1 MPGKADKID
10 GILQLI
16 RELDDDEYEDL
27 CSRGTKILSR
37 RIRDA
42 ADDERAKPITR
53 KRSKTETAPCP
64 HCSAVLT
71 KPFGYYRNRRRY
83 RCLTCRRTFNEFT
96 GSPITGTHYPE
107 KWRDFMECMVSG
119 LSVAKTAK
127 RVGITVPT
135 AFAWRHKLLK
145 RYEKEADTHLRGI
158 VEADE
163 TFFLFSEKGS
173 REVSRHRKPR
183 KRGGKAEKRGVSD
196 EQVPVIAG
204 CDRDGNVIL
213 GVAGRG
219 RISMADIDTVISSS
233 IAPDATLC
241 TDAHR
246 SFKAYAKQYK
256 FHYIGLNIS
265 KGRRV
270 VKSKY
275 HIQNVNGFHSR
286 LKGWM
291 ARFNGVSTKY
301 LQNYMNWFAL
311 LEETKAASA
320 GQEIAFIKRS
330 VPSAL

>member
-1 MPGKADKID
+1 MRAKADKID
-10 GILQLI
+10 GILDLI
-16 RELDDDEYEDL
+16 QTLDDDEYEEL
-27 CSRGTKILSR
+27 CSRGTSILNR
-37 RIRDA
+37 RVQAAALDA
-42 ADDERAKPITR
+42 VERSARTNK
-53 KRSKTETAPCP
+53 KSQMKQCP
-64 HCSAVLT
+64 HCSGELLRPAG
-71 KPFGYYRNRRRY
+71 FYRGRRRY
-83 RCLTCRRTFNEFT
+83 RCLTCRRKFNELT

-107 KWRDFMECMVSG
+107 KWRAFMECMVSG
-119 LSVAKTAK
+119 LSVAKTARK
-127 RVGITVPT
+127 VGVTVPT

-145 RYEKEADTHLRGI
+145 KYEKVADTRLQGI

-173 REVSRHRKPR
+173 RGVSKHRKPR
-183 KRGGKAEKRGVSD
+183 KRGGKAEKPGVSD

-219 RISMADIDTVISSS
+219 RISMADIDTVISSYIS
-233 IAPDATLC
+233 PDATLC

-256 FHYIGLNIS
+256 FHYVGLNIS

-270 VKSKY
+270 IRSKY

-311 LEETKAASA
+311 LEETKAAGA
-320 GQEIAFIKRS
+320 GQEAVFMKRS
-330 VPSAL
+330 VPSAV

>member
-1 MPGKADKID
+1 MRARADKID
-10 GILQLI
+10 GILHLI
-16 RELDDDEYEDL
+16 QELADDEFEDL
-27 CSRGTKILSR
+27 CSRGAKILSR
-37 RIRDA
+37 HAHDNSGAEVGVVKAHR
-42 ADDERAKPITR
+42 
-53 KRSKTETAPCP
+53 RSEMPQCP
-64 HCSAVLT
+64 HCSGGLVRP
-71 KPFGYYRNRRRY
+71 KGFYRGRRRY
-83 RCLTCRRTFNEFT
+83 RCLTCRRKFNELT

-107 KWRDFMECMVSG
+107 KWRAYMECMVSG
-119 LSVAKTAK
+119 LSVAKTARK
-127 RVGITVPT
+127 VGVTVPT

-145 RYEKEADTHLRGI
+145 KYEKVADTRLQGI

-163 TFFLFSEKGS
+163 TFFLFSEKGN
-173 REVSRHRKPR
+173 RQVSQHRKPR
-183 KRGGKAEKRGVSD
+183 KRGGKAAKAGVSD

-219 RISMADIDTVISSS
+219 RISMSDIDKVISSY

-256 FHYIGLNIS
+256 FHYVGLNIS
-265 KGRRV
+265 QGRRV
-270 VKSKY
+270 IKSKY

-311 LEETKAASA
+311 LEETKTDST
-320 GQEIAFIKRS
+320 GQERAFMKRS
-330 VPSAL
+330 VPSAV

>member
-1 MPGKADKID
+1 MEGKADKISE
-10 GILQLI
+10 ILELI
-16 RELDDDEYEDL
+16 RGLDDDEHTEF
-27 CSRGTKILSR
+27 CSRGASLLSR
-37 RIRDA
+37 RTRQLP
-42 ADDERAKPITR
+42 ESKGAKSPPE
-53 KRSKTETAPCP
+53 SKQGTSVRCP
-64 HCSAVLT
+64 RCSSEMI
-71 KPFGYYRNRRRY
+71 KPFGFYRGRRRY
-83 RCLTCRRTFNEFT
+83 RCLSCPRTFNEMT

-107 KWRDFMECMVSG
+107 KWHDFMNCMVSG
-119 LSVAKTAK
+119 LSVAKTAEK
-127 RVGITVPT
+127 VGITGPT

-145 RYEKEADTHLRGI
+145 HYEKEADTHLRGI

-173 REVSRHRKPR
+173 HGVSKRRKPR
-183 KRGGKAEKRGVSD
+183 KRGGKAEKPGVSD

-219 RISMADIDTVISSS
+219 RISMSDVDTVISSY

-256 FHYIGLNIS
+256 FHYVGLNIS

-275 HIQNVNGFHSR
+275 HIQNVNAFHSR
-286 LKGWM
+286 LKKWM
-291 ARFNGVSTKY
+291 VRFNGVSTKY

-311 LEETKAASA
+311 LEETKTDGA
-320 GQEIAFIKRS
+320 GQQSAFMKRS
-330 VPSAL
+330 VPSAP